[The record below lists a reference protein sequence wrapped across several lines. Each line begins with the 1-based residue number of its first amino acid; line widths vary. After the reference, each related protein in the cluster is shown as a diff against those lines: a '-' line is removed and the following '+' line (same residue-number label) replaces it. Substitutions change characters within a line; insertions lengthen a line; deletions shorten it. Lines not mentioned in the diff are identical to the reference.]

1 MEKKIRSCYNSGI
14 VYIKP
19 EYREGMGDVTRVRTK
34 TNSIVFKK
42 NIQST
47 IKNIARFLF
56 FDLDESKRYYKE
68 LLGKGKNLPL
78 VFDEDNIFICVK
90 SRIPTKRND
99 GAMTYINP
107 KYIKGTYLW
116 ENSSYK
122 RWNFKSAL
130 LWSDYQKTDKR
141 YCIYSKRFTIL
152 TSILRG

>member
-1 MEKKIRSCYNSGI
+1 MKKKIGSCYNSGI
-14 VYIKP
+14 IYIKP

-34 TNSIVFKK
+34 TNSIVFNKS
-42 NIQST
+42 IQST

-107 KYIKGTYLW
+107 KYIKEHTCGKIALTNGETLKVLCSDQTIKRQIRDTVFIERDLLYLHQ
-116 ENSSYK
+116 
-122 RWNFKSAL
+122 F
-130 LWSDYQKTDKR
+130 
-141 YCIYSKRFTIL
+141 
-152 TSILRG
+152 

>member
-78 VFDEDNIFICVK
+78 VFNEDNIFICVK
-90 SRIPTKRND
+90 SRIPTKKND

-107 KYIKGTYLW
+107 IYIKEHTCGKITLTNGETLKVLCSDQTIKRQIRDSVFIQRDLLYL
-116 ENSSYK
+116 YP
-122 RWNFKSAL
+122 F
-130 LWSDYQKTDKR
+130 
-141 YCIYSKRFTIL
+141 
-152 TSILRG
+152 